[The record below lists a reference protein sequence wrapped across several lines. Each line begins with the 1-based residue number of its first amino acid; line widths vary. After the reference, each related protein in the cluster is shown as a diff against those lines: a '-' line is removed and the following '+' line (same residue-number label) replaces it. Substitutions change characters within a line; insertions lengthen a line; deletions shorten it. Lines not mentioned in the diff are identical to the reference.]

1 MKTLELAKPKGAMR
15 ECQEDVRTA
24 AREAAAMGQDRASPR
39 LEGCPET
46 VERLI

>member
-1 MKTLELAKPKGAMR
+1 MKTMELAKPKGAAQ

-24 AREAAAMGQDRASPR
+24 AHEAAAMGRDRASPR
-39 LEGCPET
+39 LEGRPKT